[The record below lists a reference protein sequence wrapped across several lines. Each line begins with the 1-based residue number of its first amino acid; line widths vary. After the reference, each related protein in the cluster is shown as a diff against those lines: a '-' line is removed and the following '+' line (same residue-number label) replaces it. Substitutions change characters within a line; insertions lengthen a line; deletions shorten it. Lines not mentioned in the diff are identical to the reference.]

1 MAFDKVVDSA
11 ALDAAM
17 TYTANRIRNKTG
29 GTDQITWDSAKGFGD
44 AVDAIT
50 GGGVDHSVEDA
61 IITRSISGDYENDRI
76 TTVGNYAFDNCS
88 NLTSVSL
95 PKCESLGGYA
105 FAVCQR
111 LLSATLPK
119 CKTIDAYAFTTC
131 RWLTSIDAPS
141 LTTLGN
147 NAFYNS
153 GLLTF
158 NGSLVT
164 SIGDS
169 CFHGAQSLTAVTLPL
184 ITTVPSGCLRSCT
197 KLERVD
203 LGAAT
208 SIVRTAFTDST
219 ALETLIIRTE
229 TLCTIADASVTLRG
243 SKIAAG
249 TGYIYVP
256 DNLVD
261 SYKAATNW
269 VAFANQIKPISEL
282 EASA

>member
-1 MAFDKVVDSA
+1 MAYDKVIDSTQ
-11 ALDAAM
+11 LDAAM
-17 TYTANRIRNKTG
+17 SYTANRIRAKTG
-29 GTDQITWDSAKGFGD
+29 DTNQIAWDSTKGFGD
-44 AVDAIT
+44 AVDAIS

-76 TTVGNYAFDNCS
+76 ITVGNSAFYACRA
-88 NLTSVSL
+88 LTSVNL
-95 PKCESLGGYA
+95 ENCVEIQYA
-105 FAVCQR
+105 
-111 LLSATLPK
+111 
-119 CKTIDAYAFTTC
+119 AFQSC
-131 RWLTSIDAPS
+131 HGLTSVNAPT
-141 LTTLGN
+141 LTILGA
-147 NAFYNS
+147 NAFYKS

-158 NGSLVT
+158 NGPLVT
-164 SIGDS
+164 SIGDD
-169 CFHGAQSLTAVTLPL
+169 CFQSASRLTSVALPL
-184 ITTVPSGCLRSCT
+184 VTTVPTGCLRGCT

-269 VAFANQIKPISEL
+269 VAFANQIRGLSEL

>member
-1 MAFDKVVDSA
+1 MAYDKIVDST
-11 ALDAAM
+11 ALD
-17 TYTANRIRNKTG
+17 TALTDIADSIRAKTG
-29 GTDQITWDSAKGFGD
+29 KTDPLTIEQMPSEIES
-44 AVDAIT
+44 IS
-50 GGGVDHSVEDA
+50 GGGADHSVEDA
-61 IITRSISGDYENDRI
+61 IITRSITGVYENDRI
-76 TTVGNYAFDNCS
+76 TTVGNYAFGNCS
-88 NLTSVSL
+88 NLTSVILPNCSSLSDSAFAACRRLLSASL
-95 PKCESLGGYA
+95 PKCESVGGG
-105 FAVCQR
+105 
-111 LLSATLPK
+111 
-119 CKTIDAYAFTTC
+119 AFTTC
-131 RWLTSIDAPS
+131 QLLNSIDAPI
-141 LTTLGN
+141 LTTLGV

-164 SIGDS
+164 SIGDA
-169 CFHGAQSLTAVTLPL
+169 CFQSASRLTSVTLPL
-184 ITTVPSGCLRSCT
+184 VTTVPSGCLRSCT

-219 ALETLIIRTE
+219 ALKTLIIRTE

-256 DNLVD
+256 DELVD
-261 SYKAATNW
+261 AYKEETNW
-269 VAFANQIKPISEL
+269 VVFANQIRGLSEL